1 VAEKKYNSSEQDKY
15 THELYISLDIPTA
28 KTVLAGLLT
37 TCRGTMGTKNKMHF
51 FFLDFVQLRDGVPK
65 IDLITLKKI
74 IFHLTN
80 WTVNNRK
87 NYRIFFI

>member
-1 VAEKKYNSSEQDKY
+1 MCPKKKYNSIEQDKY

-51 FFLDFVQLRDGVPK
+51 FFGFCTIAWRSSQNWPNYTKKNNFPSDELDGK
-65 IDLITLKKI
+65 
-74 IFHLTN
+74 
-80 WTVNNRK
+80 
-87 NYRIFFI
+87 